1 VAQEVATANTELT
14 PDQIAQMTPMEFAT
28 SLIGLDE
35 DDDHDE
41 VEKILTQWDAV
52 KRWYD
57 HHGIDVSEANGAW
70 CAAFVSH
77 VLTATGHEDALEDVA
92 TVGGTERRSSMQLIR
107 ARKFENIGN
116 PVKINEA
123 KTGDIVVVKT
133 RSGYHVGFYA
143 GMGEDGKI
151 TILGGNQ
158 QGAGQAPGK
167 EKGNQV
173 TVNEYALDSLYS
185 LRRPFEGSPTDTE
198 VAEISDELLATT
210 GSGTATR

>member
-1 VAQEVATANTELT
+1 
-14 PDQIAQMTPMEFAT
+14 MEFAT

-52 KRWYD
+52 KAWYD
-57 HHGIDVSEANGAW
+57 AQGIDVSNANGAW

-92 TVGGTERRSSMQLIR
+92 TVGGTKRRSSMQLIR
-107 ARKFENIGN
+107 AKKFENIGN
-116 PVKINEA
+116 AVKPEEA
-123 KTGDIVVVKT
+123 KTGDIVIVKT

-143 GMGEDGKI
+143 GKGEDGKI
-151 TILGGNQ
+151 KILGGNQ
-158 QGAGQAPGK
+158 QAAGSS
-167 EKGNQV
+167 KGNQV

-185 LRRPFEGSPTDTE
+185 VRRPFEGSPTDTE
-198 VAEISDELLATT
+198 IAEISDELLATT